1 MPNTA
6 VMLKTMAFKKHNP
19 NKRKAKPFKSIIN
32 LYTMYKVNITKKGE
46 KNANNTRG
54 NSYK

>member
-1 MPNTA
+1 MKP
-6 VMLKTMAFKKHNP
+6 KKINIFDL
-19 NKRKAKPFKSIIN
+19 KRKAKPFKSIIN

-46 KNANNTRG
+46 KNENNTRG